1 MKRVLLPILL
11 IVLFS
16 LNAQAE
22 TYRISGKATYADNTP
37 VALEYV
43 FVECEPGLIDC
54 YQYRGTKAIT
64 DTYGYFILI
73 LDVESEENDLDIQLS
88 LRGENV
94 THTIDISKHQNSS
107 ENKVY
112 QDIQLEQNPPPS
124 GVFMG
129 FGCFIVLF
137 TLVFISVILRTGRRL
152 STKQGRMEF
161 MGYKQAKQLQ
171 CPECNEMVLQHEL
184 VMHLI
189 VEHDMEAFDAG
200 QLTGKVMRRTWSEE
214 E

>member
-1 MKRVLLPILL
+1 MRRILLPLLL

-16 LNAQAE
+16 LNVQAE
-22 TYRISGKATYADNTP
+22 TYRITGKATYADNTP
-37 VALEYV
+37 VVLEYV

-54 YQYRGTKAIT
+54 YQYRGTNSIT
-64 DTYGYFILI
+64 DTYGHFTLT
-73 LDVESEENDLDIQLS
+73 LEVDAEEDDLDILLS

-94 THTIDISKHQNSS
+94 THTIDIAKHQNSN
-107 ENKVY
+107 ENQVY
-112 QDIQLEQNPPPS
+112 QNIQLEQNPPPS

-129 FGCFIVLF
+129 FGCVIVLF
-137 TLVFISVILRTGRRL
+137 TLVFISVVLRTGRRL
-152 STKQGRMEF
+152 TTKQGRMEF

-171 CPECNEMVLQHEL
+171 CPTCNEMVLQHQL

-189 VEHDMEAFDAG
+189 VEHDMEPEDAG
-200 QLTGKVMRRTWSEE
+200 ELTGKVMRRTWSEE

>member
-1 MKRVLLPILL
+1 MRRILLPILL

-22 TYRISGKATYADNTP
+22 TYRITGKATYADNTP
-37 VALEYV
+37 VVLEYV

-54 YQYRGTKAIT
+54 YQYRGTNAIT
-64 DTYGYFILI
+64 DTYGYFTLT
-73 LDVESEENDLDIQLS
+73 LEVDAEEDDLDILLS

-94 THTIDISKHQNSS
+94 THTIDIAKHQNSN
-107 ENKVY
+107 ENQVY
-112 QDIQLEQNPPPS
+112 QNIQLEQNPPPS

-129 FGCFIVLF
+129 LGCAIVLF
-137 TLVFISVILRTGRRL
+137 TLVFISVVLRTGRRL
-152 STKQGRMEF
+152 TTKQGRMEF

-171 CPECNEMVLQHEL
+171 CPTCNEMVLQHQL

-189 VEHDMEAFDAG
+189 VEHDMEPEDAG
-200 QLTGKVMRRTWSEE
+200 ELTGKVMRRTWSEE

>member
-1 MKRVLLPILL
+1 MRRILLPLLL

-22 TYRISGKATYADNTP
+22 TYRITGKATYADNTP
-37 VALEYV
+37 VVLEYV

-54 YQYRGTKAIT
+54 YQYRGTNSIT
-64 DTYGYFILI
+64 DTYGYFTLT
-73 LDVESEENDLDIQLS
+73 LEVDAEEDDLDILLS

-94 THTIDISKHQNSS
+94 THTIDIAKHQNSN
-107 ENKVY
+107 ENQVY
-112 QDIQLEQNPPPS
+112 QNIQLEQNPPPS

-129 FGCFIVLF
+129 FGCVIVLF
-137 TLVFISVILRTGRRL
+137 TLVFISVVLRTGRRL
-152 STKQGRMEF
+152 TTKQGRMEF
-161 MGYKQAKQLQ
+161 MGYKQAKTLQ
-171 CPECNEMVLQHEL
+171 CPTCNEMVLQHQL

-189 VEHDMEAFDAG
+189 VEHDMEPEDAG
-200 QLTGKVMRRTWSEE
+200 ELTGKVMRRTWSEE

>member
-1 MKRVLLPILL
+1 MRRVLLPLLL

-43 FVECEPGLIDC
+43 FVECEPGIIDC
-54 YQYRGTKAIT
+54 YQYRGIKAIT
-64 DTYGYFILI
+64 DTYGYYTLI
-73 LDVESEENDLDIQLS
+73 LEAETEENNLDIQLS
-88 LRGENV
+88 LRGENF
-94 THTIDISKHQNSS
+94 THTIDLEKHQNSS
-107 ENKVY
+107 DNKVY

-137 TLVFISVILRTGRRL
+137 VLVFISVLLRTGRRL
-152 STKQGRMEF
+152 STKQGRLEF

-171 CPECNEMVLQHEL
+171 CPTCKEMVLQHQL

-189 VEHDMEAFDAG
+189 VEHDMEPEDAG
-200 QLTGKVMRRTWSEE
+200 ELTGKVMRRTWSEE

>member
-1 MKRVLLPILL
+1 MRRVLLPLL
-11 IVLFS
+11 LVILFS

-22 TYRISGKATYADNTP
+22 TYRISGKATYADNSP

-43 FVECEPGLIDC
+43 FVECEPGIIDC
-54 YQYRGTKAIT
+54 YQYRGVKAIT
-64 DTYGYFILI
+64 DTYGYYTLI
-73 LDVESEENDLDIQLS
+73 LEADAEENDLDIQLS
-88 LRGENV
+88 LRGENF
-94 THTIDISKHQNSS
+94 THTIDLAKHQNSS
-107 ENKVY
+107 DNKVT

-137 TLVFISVILRTGRRL
+137 VLVFISVVLRTGRRL
-152 STKQGRMEF
+152 STKQGRLEF

-171 CPECNEMVLQHEL
+171 CPTCNEIVLQHEL

-189 VEHDMEAFDAG
+189 VEHDMEAYDAG

>member
-1 MKRVLLPILL
+1 MRRALLPLLL
-11 IVLFS
+11 IILFS

-22 TYRISGKATYADNTP
+22 TYRISGKAPYADYTP

-64 DTYGYFILI
+64 DTYGYFTLM
-73 LDVESEENDLDIQLS
+73 LEVDSEEDDLDIQLS

-94 THTIDISKHQNSS
+94 THTIDIAKHQNSS

-129 FGCFIVLF
+129 FGCVIVLF

-161 MGYKQAKQLQ
+161 MGYKRAKQLQ
-171 CPECNEMVLQHEL
+171 CPLCDEMVSQHEL

>member
-1 MKRVLLPILL
+1 MRRVLLPLLL
-11 IVLFS
+11 IILFS

-64 DTYGYFILI
+64 DTYGYFILT
-73 LDVESEENDLDIQLS
+73 LDVDAEEDDLDIRLS

-107 ENKVY
+107 NNQAN

-129 FGCFIVLF
+129 FGCVIVLF
-137 TLVFISVILRTGRRL
+137 TLVFISVILKTGRRL
-152 STKQGRMEF
+152 STKQGRLEF
-161 MGYKQAKQLQ
+161 MGYQQAKQLQ
-171 CPECNEMVLQHEL
+171 CPTCNQMVLQHEL

>member
-1 MKRVLLPILL
+1 MRRVLLPLL
-11 IVLFS
+11 LVILFS

-22 TYRISGKATYADNTP
+22 TYRISGKATYADNSP

-43 FVECEPGLIDC
+43 FVECEPGIIDC
-54 YQYRGTKAIT
+54 YQFRGVKAIT
-64 DTYGYFILI
+64 DTYGYFTLMIEV
-73 LDVESEENDLDIQLS
+73 DSEEDDLDIQLS

-94 THTIDISKHQNSS
+94 THTIDIGKHQNSS

-112 QDIQLEQNPPPS
+112 QDIQLEQDPPPS

-129 FGCFIVLF
+129 FGCVIVLF
-137 TLVFISVILRTGRRL
+137 TLVFISVVLRTGRRL
-152 STKQGRMEF
+152 TTKQGRLEF
-161 MGYKQAKQLQ
+161 TGYKQAKQLQ
-171 CPECNEMVLQHEL
+171 CPTCNEMVLQHEL

>member
-1 MKRVLLPILL
+1 MRRVLLPLL
-11 IVLFS
+11 LVILFS

-22 TYRISGKATYADNTP
+22 TYRISGKATYADNSP

-64 DTYGYFILI
+64 DTYGYFTLI
-73 LDVESEENDLDIQLS
+73 IDVESEEDDLDLRLS

-107 ENKVY
+107 DNQVY
-112 QDIQLEQNPPPS
+112 QNIQLEQNPPPS

-137 TLVFISVILRTGRRL
+137 VLVFISVILKTGRRL
-152 STKQGRMEF
+152 STKQGRLEF

-171 CPECNEMVLQHEL
+171 CPTCKEMVLQHEL

>member
-1 MKRVLLPILL
+1 MRRVLLPLL
-11 IVLFS
+11 LVILFS

-22 TYRISGKATYADNTP
+22 TYRISGKATYADNSP

-43 FVECEPGLIDC
+43 FVECEPGIIDC
-54 YQYRGTKAIT
+54 YQYRGVKAIT
-64 DTYGYFILI
+64 DTYGYYTLI
-73 LDVESEENDLDIQLS
+73 LEADAEENDLDIQLS
-88 LRGENV
+88 LRGENF
-94 THTIDISKHQNSS
+94 THTIDLAKHQNSS
-107 ENKVY
+107 DNKVT

-137 TLVFISVILRTGRRL
+137 VLVFISVVLRTGRRL
-152 STKQGRMEF
+152 STKQGRLEF

-171 CPECNEMVLQHEL
+171 CPTCNEMVLQHEL

-189 VEHDMEAFDAG
+189 VEHDMEAYDAG

>member
-1 MKRVLLPILL
+1 MRRVLLPLLL
-11 IVLFS
+11 IILFS

-64 DTYGYFILI
+64 DTYGYFILT
-73 LDVESEENDLDIQLS
+73 LDVDAEEDDLDIRLS

-107 ENKVY
+107 NNQVN

-129 FGCFIVLF
+129 FGCVIVLF
-137 TLVFISVILRTGRRL
+137 TLVFISVILKTGRRL
-152 STKQGRMEF
+152 STKQGRLEF

-171 CPECNEMVLQHEL
+171 CPTCKEMVLQHQL

-189 VEHDMEAFDAG
+189 VEHDMEGEEAG
-200 QLTGKVMRRTWSEE
+200 NLTGKVMRRTWSEE

>member
-1 MKRVLLPILL
+1 MRRVLLPLLL
-11 IVLFS
+11 IILFS

-22 TYRISGKATYADNTP
+22 TYRISGKATFADNTP

-43 FVECEPGLIDC
+43 FVECQPGLIDC

-64 DTYGYFILI
+64 DTYGYFILT
-73 LDVESEENDLDIQLS
+73 LDVDAEEDDLDIRLS

-107 ENKVY
+107 NNQVN

-129 FGCFIVLF
+129 FGCVIVLF
-137 TLVFISVILRTGRRL
+137 TLVFISVILKTGRRL
-152 STKQGRMEF
+152 STKQGRLEF

-171 CPECNEMVLQHEL
+171 CPTCKEMVLQHQL

-189 VEHDMEAFDAG
+189 VEHDMEGEDAG
-200 QLTGKVMRRTWSEE
+200 NLTGKVMRRTWSEE

>member
-1 MKRVLLPILL
+1 MRRILLPLLL

-22 TYRISGKATYADNTP
+22 TYRITGKATYADNTP
-37 VALEYV
+37 VVLEYV

-54 YQYRGTKAIT
+54 YQYRGTNSIT
-64 DTYGYFILI
+64 DTYGYFTLT
-73 LDVESEENDLDIQLS
+73 LEVDAEEDDLDILLS

-94 THTIDISKHQNSS
+94 THTIDIAKHQNSN
-107 ENKVY
+107 ENQVY
-112 QDIQLEQNPPPS
+112 QNIKLEQNPPPS

-129 FGCFIVLF
+129 FGCVIVLF
-137 TLVFISVILRTGRRL
+137 TLVFISVVLRTGRRL
-152 STKQGRMEF
+152 TTKQGRMEF

-171 CPECNEMVLQHEL
+171 CPTCNEMVLQHQL
-184 VMHLI
+184 VMHFI
-189 VEHDMEAFDAG
+189 VEHDMDPEDAG
-200 QLTGKVMRRTWSEE
+200 KLTGKVMRRTWSEE

>member
-1 MKRVLLPILL
+1 MRRILLPILL

-16 LNAQAE
+16 LSAQAE
-22 TYRISGKATYADNTP
+22 TYRITGKATYADNTP

-54 YQYRGTKAIT
+54 YQYRGTNAIT
-64 DTYGYFILI
+64 DTYGYFTLT
-73 LDVESEENDLDIQLS
+73 LEVDAEEDDLDILLS

-94 THTIDISKHQNSS
+94 THTIDIAKHQNSN
-107 ENKVY
+107 ENQVY
-112 QDIQLEQNPPPS
+112 QNIQLEQNPPPS

-129 FGCFIVLF
+129 FGCVIVLF
-137 TLVFISVILRTGRRL
+137 TLVFISVVLRTGRRL
-152 STKQGRMEF
+152 TTKQGRMEF
-161 MGYKQAKQLQ
+161 MGYKKAKQLQ
-171 CPECNEMVLQHEL
+171 CPTCNEMVLQHQL

-189 VEHDMEAFDAG
+189 VEHDMEPEDAG

>member
-1 MKRVLLPILL
+1 MRRVLLPLL
-11 IVLFS
+11 LVILFS

-22 TYRISGKATYADNTP
+22 TYRISGKATYADNSP

-43 FVECEPGLIDC
+43 FVECEPGIIDC
-54 YQYRGTKAIT
+54 YQYRGVKAIT
-64 DTYGYFILI
+64 DTYGYYTLI
-73 LDVESEENDLDIQLS
+73 LEADEEENDLDIQLS
-88 LRGENV
+88 LRGENF
-94 THTIDISKHQNSS
+94 THTIDLEKHQNSS
-107 ENKVY
+107 DNKVN

-137 TLVFISVILRTGRRL
+137 VLVFISVVLRTGRRL
-152 STKQGRMEF
+152 STKQGRLEF

-171 CPECNEMVLQHEL
+171 CPTCNEMVLQHEL

-189 VEHDMEAFDAG
+189 VEHDMEAYDAG

>member
-1 MKRVLLPILL
+1 MRRVLLPLLL

-22 TYRISGKATYADNTP
+22 TYRISGKATYADNSP

-43 FVECEPGLIDC
+43 FVECEPGIIDC
-54 YQYRGTKAIT
+54 YQYRGVKAIT
-64 DTYGYFILI
+64 DTYGYYTLI
-73 LDVESEENDLDIQLS
+73 LEAETEENDLDIQLS